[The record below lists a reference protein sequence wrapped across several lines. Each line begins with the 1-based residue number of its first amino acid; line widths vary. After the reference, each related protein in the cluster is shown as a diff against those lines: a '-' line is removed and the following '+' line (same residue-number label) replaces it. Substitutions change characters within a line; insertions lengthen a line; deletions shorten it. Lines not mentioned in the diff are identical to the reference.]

1 MNGEADYWAGNTN
14 TRRNGNSADLDWD
27 LDDLFLAINGVR
39 IGRRA
44 LGGYRNINQIVN
56 AIENG
61 WITDLTF
68 DEWLLVLQYSVTSSP
83 SLFERACGEARSA
96 GGVGEQAAGFYN
108 CPVNAPVP
116 KELLYLGILSF
127 LIIFYHYNR
136 KGFVWKIKK

>member
-27 LDDLFLAINGVR
+27 LGDLFLAINGVR

-83 SLFERACGEARSA
+83 SLFERACDEARSA